1 MMEENGKNCLKENV
15 VTHYLGYYID
25 DGISLSN
32 FNKILDLIDEYIELK
47 EAALKEEK
55 AHIRVLTK
63 NKRK

>member
-1 MMEENGKNCLKENV
+1 MEENGKNCLKENV
-15 VTHYLGYYID
+15 VIHYLGDHID

-47 EAALKEEK
+47 ETTLKEEK
-55 AHIRVLTK
+55 AQVRVLTK

>member
-1 MMEENGKNCLKENV
+1 MEENDKKYLEENV
-15 VTHYLGYYID
+15 VTYYLGDHID

-47 EAALKEEK
+47 EAALKKEK
-55 AHIRVLTK
+55 TQVRVLMK

>member
-1 MMEENGKNCLKENV
+1 MEENDKKYLEENV
-15 VTHYLGYYID
+15 VTHYLGDHID

-47 EAALKEEK
+47 EATLKEEK
-55 AHIRVLTK
+55 AQVRVLTK

>member
-15 VTHYLGYYID
+15 VTHYLGDHID
-25 DGISLSN
+25 DGISTSN
-32 FNKILDLIDEYIELK
+32 FNEILDLIDEYIELK

-55 AHIRVLTK
+55 AQVRVLTK

>member
-1 MMEENGKNCLKENV
+1 MEENGKKYLEENI
-15 VTHYLGYYID
+15 VTHYLGDHID

-47 EAALKEEK
+47 EATLKEEK
-55 AHIRVLTK
+55 TQVRVLTK

>member
-1 MMEENGKNCLKENV
+1 MEENCKKYLEENV
-15 VTHYLGYYID
+15 VTHYLGDLID

-47 EAALKEEK
+47 EVTLKEEK
-55 AHIRVLTK
+55 TQVRVLMK

>member
-15 VTHYLGYYID
+15 VTHYLGYHID
-25 DGISLSN
+25 DVVSLSN

>member
-1 MMEENGKNCLKENV
+1 MEENGKKYLEENI
-15 VTHYLGYYID
+15 VTYYLGYHID

-47 EAALKEEK
+47 EATLKEEK
-55 AHIRVLTK
+55 TQVRVLTK

>member
-1 MMEENGKNCLKENV
+1 MEENGKKYLEENI
-15 VTHYLGYYID
+15 VTHYLGYHID

-55 AHIRVLTK
+55 TQVRVLTK